1 MEKYCKKESQPLR
14 LLYHLYYFNV
24 SYCFLF
30 FENLTNIVRDDM
42 AETITRDSRVS
53 IAAACFSMYAYN
65 ELKKQLEDIDE
76 LRFIFTSPTFVAEK
90 EAKQKREFYIPKAAR
105 HFCRHWQFG

>member
-1 MEKYCKKESQPLR
+1 MK
-14 LLYHLYYFNV
+14 
-24 SYCFLF
+24 F
-30 FENLTNIVRDDM
+30 FDNLTNIVRDDM

-90 EAKQKREFYIPKAAR
+90 ACSNETER
-105 HFCRHWQFG
+105 